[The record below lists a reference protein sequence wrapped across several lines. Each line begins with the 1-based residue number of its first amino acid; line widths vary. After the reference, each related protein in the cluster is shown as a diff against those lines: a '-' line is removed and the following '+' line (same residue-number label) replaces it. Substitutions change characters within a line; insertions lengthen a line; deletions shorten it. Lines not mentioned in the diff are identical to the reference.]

1 MQEVKAV
8 VNRFLVGFNSTLARP
23 LCLLQ
28 QQSDQHISQ
37 LSSQLLD
44 GLKGDKLHWRAAIM
58 THAWFN
64 LVSPTPGEGDMML
77 EMLRV
82 QMRQALTAD
91 MLLVKV

>member
-1 MQEVKAV
+1 MLCRRSKQLSIAS
-8 VNRFLVGFNSTLARP
+8 LLASTAP
-23 LCLLQ
+23 LRAHSACC
-28 QQSDQHISQ
+28 SSRAISTSRQ

-82 QMRQALTAD
+82 QMPAGAHG
-91 MLLVKV
+91 